1 MFEPLASLFSSIW
14 PGFSQWLRGITYLD
28 FIWMFWPLIVVDT
41 IRSVGKSIILLG
53 DWVMRRLRKKS
64 DDPLVYPMVSLIIP
78 AHNEEKAIEQAI
90 QAALETVYPNKEV
103 IVVDDGSTDRTLE
116 IAKPYADKR
125 LIKLIHRDD
134 ASGSKSGALNYGILF
149 STGDVIISVD
159 ADTLLERGAIMEML
173 KPFSDPGVNAVS
185 GNVRILRGEKGADN
199 LIVKL
204 QAYEYVQ
211 SLELGRRF
219 ASLAN
224 TLLIISGAFGAFRK
238 KDIVSLGVYSTDTI
252 TEDFDATIKVRK
264 MNKKIVFA
272 DKAVSWTFAPET
284 WKAWRRQRIRWTR
297 GQFETIMKHRNV
309 LRGGGFNL
317 SFVVAVYDMI
327 LIDFLLLFVR
337 TLWLPVFIVIYRE
350 AALYIL
356 ALMFILYLGLE
367 TSQFIV
373 AGILS
378 PRKDD
383 LKKAPLIPVM
393 VLFYRPYYSLIRF
406 QAYIQSITKRGKQ
419 W

>member
-1 MFEPLASLFSSIW
+1 MFEPLAELFQYIW
-14 PGFSQWLRGITYLD
+14 PGFSQWLLTITPLD
-28 FIWMFWPLIVVDT
+28 FVWMFWPLIIVDT
-41 IRSVGKSIILLG
+41 IRSAGKSVVLLA
-53 DWVMRRLRKKS
+53 DWAIKRLKKKQETTLVN
-64 DDPLVYPMVSLIIP
+64 PLVSLIIP
-78 AHNEEKAIEQAI
+78 AHNEEKAIERAI
-90 QAALETVYPNKEV
+90 QAALETDYTNKEV

-116 IAKPYADKR
+116 MAKPYADR
-125 LIKLIHRDD
+125 RQIKLIHRDD

-149 STGDVIISVD
+149 SSGEVIISVD
-159 ADTLLERGAIMEML
+159 ADTLLERGSITEMI
-173 KPFSDPGVNAVS
+173 KPFSDPNVNAVS
-185 GNVRILRGEKGADN
+185 GNVRILRGDNGADN

-204 QAYEYVQ
+204 QGYEYIQ

-238 KDIVSLGVYSTDTI
+238 KDVVSLGVYSTDTI

-284 WKAWRRQRIRWTR
+284 WKAWKRQRIRWTR
-297 GQFETIMKHRNV
+297 GQYETIMKHRNV
-309 LRGGGFNL
+309 LSGGGFNIN
-317 SFVVAVYDMI
+317 FVFAVYDMI

-337 TLWLPVFIVIYRE
+337 TLWLPIFLIIYYQT
-350 AALYIL
+350 AFYIT
-356 ALMFILYLGLE
+356 ALMFIIYLILE
-367 TSQFIV
+367 TSQFLV

-378 PRKDD
+378 PRKED
-383 LKKAPLIPVM
+383 LKKAYLIPVM
-393 VLFYRPYYSLIRF
+393 VFIYRPYYSLIRF
-406 QAYIQSITKRGKQ
+406 QAYIQSITKRSKQ